1 MDRGAV
7 HAVVGGG
14 AVETAPPPPVPLR
27 AGQSSSPPPTPP
39 APLGE
44 GQRSE
49 SNAAFLARQ
58 AASEVSS
65 GLRQTHARF
74 VVNHETHEVSVEIVD
89 SANNQ
94 VVRSIPNDE
103 LRRMAQRYSATQGVL
118 LDSAV

>member
-14 AVETAPPPPVPLR
+14 VAEAALPPVPAR
-27 AGQSSSPPPTPP
+27 AGQPSSPPPTPP
-39 APLGE
+39 APVGE
-44 GQRSE
+44 GHRSQ
-49 SNAAFLARQ
+49 SNAEFLARQ

-65 GLRQTHARF
+65 ALRQTHARF

-103 LRRMAQRYSATQGVL
+103 LRRMATRYSATQGVL